1 MGILAMTEPIHSER
15 LVLVPMTPPFL
26 RASMVRNL
34 AEAERELGMTLPE
47 EWPDGAADVLSLRLK
62 QIEEDPTVQP
72 WLLRAIALRDI
83 PVMIGHIG
91 FHETPRLEPPHP
103 LCPGAG
109 EFGYTIFPL
118 YRRRGY
124 AREASLALMQWARES
139 MGLTRFILSISLDN
153 TASLALAAQLGFV
166 RIGSQMDEVDG
177 PEDVLEYRG
186 KPLSLTETP

>member
-1 MGILAMTEPIHSER
+1 MTEPIHSER
-15 LVLVPMTPPFL
+15 LVLVPMTPLFL
-26 RASMVRNL
+26 RASLVRNL

-72 WLLRAIALRDI
+72 WLLRAIALRDM

-91 FHETPRLEPPHP
+91 FHEAPRFEPPHP

-109 EFGYTIFPL
+109 EFGYTIFPP

-124 AREASLALMQWARES
+124 AREASLALMQWARQS
-139 MGLTRFILSISLDN
+139 MGLTRFVLSISPDN
-153 TASLALAAQLGFV
+153 TASQALAAQLGFA
-166 RIGSQMDEVDG
+166 RIGSQMDEIDG
-177 PEDVLEYRG
+177 LEDVLEFRSETSPLAA
-186 KPLSLTETP
+186 KP